1 MGFSFYDLILY
12 RKGYFVKAL
21 RKFIAKLNV
30 AALTLLLALAMLS
43 LSLGFGVAVGY
54 IGGWLLDFVTINF
67 FGWDK

>member
-1 MGFSFYDLILY
+1 M
-12 RKGYFVKAL
+12 KAL

-54 IGGWLLDFVTINF
+54 MGGWLLDFVLSTL
-67 FGWDK
+67 FGFSG

>member
-1 MGFSFYDLILY
+1 M
-12 RKGYFVKAL
+12 KAL